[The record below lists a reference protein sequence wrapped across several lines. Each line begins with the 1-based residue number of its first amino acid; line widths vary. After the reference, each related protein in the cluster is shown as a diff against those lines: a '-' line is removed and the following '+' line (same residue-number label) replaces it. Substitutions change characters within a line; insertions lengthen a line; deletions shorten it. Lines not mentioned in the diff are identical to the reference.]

1 MNMMMAVVVQIE
13 SGEVDLEYSDNEG
26 FTALLWA
33 AEQGK
38 LEVAKLLLEAGAKVN
53 VQSERG
59 VLTGSN

>member
-1 MNMMMAVVVQIE
+1 MNMMMAVVQID

-59 VLTGSN
+59 MLTGSN